1 LVEGRVVARVPE
13 TEGFAGVGRHRDLDE
28 WMGAWNICRIYGEKC
43 TTQSVVYIKK
53 KIAMLSPMFSFAI
66 LFLGNGDWDNLLFYP
81 PVGTLIYMHWENGP
95 TQGNKT
101 RTILESR
108 YVSRNRGEKTAQMGR
123 SSRIR

>member
-1 LVEGRVVARVPE
+1 VARVPE

-81 PVGTLIYMHWENGP
+81 PVGTLIYTHWENGP